1 MKPTIQ
7 ITHRPAR
14 NDSFVP
20 RRVGSPAPLTDYNF
34 QASTRDFTGHCGGE
48 GVPSFRGISAS
59 YFEREARSHF
69 RAEALVF
76 GVIILTGAVPVIEA
90 VRGLAQFVYGIL

>member
-1 MKPTIQ
+1 MKPTPQ
-7 ITHRPAR
+7 ITHRNGR
-14 NDSFVP
+14 NDSFVS
-20 RRVGSPAPLTDYNF
+20 RRLGSPALLTDYNF
-34 QASTRDFTGHCGGE
+34 QATARDFAGRCGGE
-48 GVPSFRGISAS
+48 SVPSFRGISAS
-59 YFEREARSHF
+59 YFAREARGHF